1 MSNVLSKVDAI
12 SNNYEGII
20 QNLKDDI
27 VKKDKWADDV
37 MKDLMRY
44 VKGEYDAKVKIEKL
58 EKEISL
64 IKAEREEKY
73 VKMMPEGYGGGKGRQ
88 ARKTA
93 GLIQKVKDL
102 QIDNDKL
109 KAELRDKNEELK
121 DKIFNLNSY
130 HFHAEAIG
138 KIMEFHR
145 KPNIL
150 EIEMFVKELKEE
162 NKVYEARIE
171 ELQDQLLTS
180 DSKLGESN
188 CEKEKIM
195 DDGVKL
201 LKKTCNDIDNYKS
214 IISELKDK
222 LEQESYESERL
233 VEKYN
238 NDALNY
244 QSIISDLE
252 EKMKGLEDM
261 KTIMERNNCE
271 TTEEFESLIEDYEE
285 VYERREDGELL
296 DYGDWIE
303 DLHEQGK
310 EICDKEDLQ
319 ETKQMKEVMNILGK
333 LVKDHTEGCLEFIC
347 SKQGTLMSN
356 DRELQREKQLSYEK
370 LLRIKCGGNKEDFE
384 MNAEGNEYIDILVNS
399 SNFTKEKVMKGVL
412 DFLSEYVIGTYDRY
426 VKYEKEKE
434 VDIEE
439 LLSSYEDILDV
450 VGKIEGWEVKFD
462 GDYEDLETTI
472 EEWGKYYY
480 MNDKDRR
487 IEGVW
492 DSKFLRKEFVLE
504 TKEKLE
510 EFRSKRKDNA
520 VDLEADFEFLK
531 TITQNPIV
539 IDGVFKMD
547 RGYGK
552 VFQYDIE
559 SNTIVYLAEGK

>member
-12 SNNYEGII
+12 SNNYEEII
-20 QNLKDDI
+20 KNLKDDI

-102 QIDNDKL
+102 QEEIRENEDFTNTLKEEVGLPIVPNVVKLKEENEKL

-162 NKVYEARIE
+162 NKVYEKKIE

-188 CEKEKIM
+188 CE
-195 DDGVKL
+195 
-201 LKKTCNDIDNYKS
+201 Y
-214 IISELKDK
+214 
-222 LEQESYESERL
+222 ERL
-233 VEKYN
+233 VEKTN

-261 KTIMERNNCE
+261 KTIMERNGCRDMK
-271 TTEEFESLIEDYEE
+271 EFDSLIEDYEE
-285 VYERREDGELL
+285 VYERRENGELL

-310 EICDKEDLQ
+310 EICDVEDLQ

-333 LVKDHTEGCLEFIC
+333 LVKNHTEDCIEFMCVENFKTDRKLQGQTEVAYENQLE
-347 SKQGTLMSN
+347 KMW
-356 DRELQREKQLSYEK
+356 
-370 LLRIKCGGNKEDFE
+370 GGNKEDFE
-384 MNAEGNEYIDILVNS
+384 MNAEGNEYVDILIKS

-412 DFLSEYVIGTYDRY
+412 DFLSEYVIGTYERIN
-426 VKYEKEKE
+426 KYEKENE
-434 VDIEE
+434 VDVDEV
-439 LLSSYEDILDV
+439 LSNYEDIINV
-450 VGKIEGWEVKFD
+450 VGKIEGCDNESYLIEEK
-462 GDYEDLETTI
+462 I

-492 DSKFLRKEFVLE
+492 GSEFIQKAVVLE

-520 VDLEADFEFLK
+520 VDLELDFEFLK
-531 TITQNPIV
+531 TISPNPIV

-547 RGYGK
+547 SGYGK
-552 VFQYDIE
+552 VFQFDIQ
-559 SNTIVYLAEGK
+559 SNSIVYLAEGK